1 MGPKNTLGDLNN
13 ILFEE
18 LERLN
23 DDELKGEELQ
33 QEMNRAKAITGVA
46 TQVVMNARTVLDAAR
61 FQDDKMDL
69 DTPVPAMLMDGR
81 PKKRTGA
88 K

>member
-1 MGPKNTLGDLNN
+1 MGTKNTLGDLNN

-23 DDELKGEELQ
+23 DNSLSGEELT

-46 TQVVMNARTVLDAAR
+46 TQVVMNARTVLDVAK
-61 FQDDKMDL
+61 FQDDRIDI
-69 DTPVPAMLMDGR
+69 DSPVPRMLVGD
-81 PKKRTGA
+81 K
-88 K
+88 

>member
-1 MGPKNTLGDLNN
+1 MGTKNTLGDLNN

-23 DDELKGEELQ
+23 DNSLSGEELT

-46 TQVVMNARTVLDAAR
+46 TQVVMNARTVLDAAK
-61 FQDDKMDL
+61 FQDDRIDI
-69 DTPVPAMLMDGR
+69 DSPVPRMLVGDE
-81 PKKRTGA
+81 
-88 K
+88 

>member
-1 MGPKNTLGDLNN
+1 MGTKNTLGDLNN

-23 DDELKGEELQ
+23 DSSLSGEELT

-46 TQVVMNARTVLDAAR
+46 TQVVMNARTVLDAAK
-61 FQDDKMDL
+61 FQDDRIDI
-69 DTPVPAMLMDGR
+69 DSPVPRMLVGDE
-81 PKKRTGA
+81 
-88 K
+88 

>member
-1 MGPKNTLGDLNN
+1 MGTKNTLGDLNN

-23 DDELKGEELQ
+23 DDSLSGEELT

-46 TQVVMNARTVLDAAR
+46 TQVVMNARTVLDAAK
-61 FQDDKMDL
+61 FQDDRIDI
-69 DTPVPAMLMDGR
+69 DSPVPRMLVGDE
-81 PKKRTGA
+81 
-88 K
+88 

>member
-1 MGPKNTLGDLNN
+1 MKNTLGDLNN

-23 DDELKGEELQ
+23 DEELKGEDLQ

-46 TQVVMNARTVLDAAR
+46 TQVVMNARTVLDAAK
-61 FQDDKMDL
+61 FQDDRL
-69 DTPVPAMLMDGR
+69 DADGTVPRLLMGGDD
-81 PKKRTGA
+81 
-88 K
+88 

>member
-1 MGPKNTLGDLNN
+1 MGTKNTLGDLNN

-23 DDELKGEELQ
+23 DSSLSGEELT

-46 TQVVMNARTVLDAAR
+46 TQVVMNARTVLDAAK
-61 FQDDKMDL
+61 FQDDKMDI
-69 DTPVPAMLMDGR
+69 DSPVPRMLVGDE
-81 PKKRTGA
+81 
-88 K
+88 

>member
-1 MGPKNTLGDLNN
+1 MGTKNTLGDLNN

-23 DDELKGEELQ
+23 DEELKGEDLQ

-46 TQVVMNARTVLDAAR
+46 TQVVMNARTVLDAAK
-61 FQDDKMDL
+61 FQDDRL
-69 DTPVPAMLMDGR
+69 DADGAVPRLL
-81 PKKRTGA
+81 TGGDD
-88 K
+88 

>member
-1 MGPKNTLGDLNN
+1 MGTKNTLGDLNN

-46 TQVVMNARTVLDAAR
+46 TQVVMNARTVLDAAK
-61 FQDDKMDL
+61 FQDDRL
-69 DTPVPAMLMDGR
+69 DADGTVPRLL
-81 PKKRTGA
+81 TGGDD
-88 K
+88 